1 MKIFLSVIMIR
12 DIGGIAPS
20 TLNLLNEIKNDHE
33 ITLCVLAYKSPNKE
47 IPSGINVIP
56 ESEWIRDC
64 CAPREFLYNQ
74 NSFQKIIRT
83 YRRTI
88 KRLFGLDYILS
99 KATREMQK
107 RVTDEYDVAI
117 AFANDIFSNGK
128 HVFGADNTI
137 VEKAIKAKKKIAW
150 IHNDLSKTG
159 YNPNICERVYRN
171 FDSVVCVSKDNQR
184 ILNNMYVS
192 GASKTTTVY
201 NMFNIDLIKSMALS
215 EDNPFYDSSKI
226 HFITVA
232 RIDDQKRIDRI
243 VKVCRKLK
251 MEGYANFDWTVIGD
265 GVNKKNIERDIKKYN
280 IENIYMLGTK
290 KNPYPYMLHADAS
303 VLSSAY
309 EGYSMTVIESQILC
323 TPTIVTNYESAYEA
337 VVSGKNGYI
346 CDNSTEGLYN
356 MIKIIVNDPKLL
368 EPCKKYLK
376 CHPFSNSVAL
386 QQFNSIIS
394 F

>member
-1 MKIFLSVIMIR
+1 MLR

-47 IPSGINVIP
+47 IPSGIKVIP

-64 CAPREFLYNQ
+64 CAPRDCLNNQ
-74 NSFQKIIRT
+74 NIFQKILRT

-88 KRLFGLDYILS
+88 KRLFGLDYIL
-99 KATREMQK
+99 KIATIEMQK
-107 RVTDEYDVAI
+107 RITEEYDVAI

-137 VEKAIKAKKKIAW
+137 VDRAVKAKKKIAW

-159 YNPNICERVYRN
+159 YNSEICELVYHN
-171 FDSVVCVSKDNQR
+171 FDSVICVSKDNQR
-184 ILNNMYVS
+184 ILNNMYVT
-192 GASKTTTVY
+192 GANKTSTVY
-201 NMFNIDLIKSMALS
+201 NMFNIDRIKSMALC
-215 EDNPFYDSSKI
+215 EANPYSDSKKI
-226 HFITVA
+226 HFVTVA

-243 VKVCRKLK
+243 VEVCRKMK
-251 MEGYANFDWTVIGD
+251 TEGHVNFDWTVVGD
-265 GVNKKNIERDIKKYN
+265 GVNKKIIERAIRQYN
-280 IENIYMLGTK
+280 IENLYLLGIK
-290 KNPYPYMLHADAS
+290 NNPYPYMLHADAS

-337 VVSGKNGYI
+337 VVPGKNGYI
-346 CDNSTEGLYN
+346 CENSTEGLYN
-356 MIKIIVNDPKLL
+356 MIKKIVNNKQLL
-368 EPCKKYLK
+368 EPCKDYLQ
-376 CHPFSNSVAL
+376 HNPVT
-386 QQFNSIIS
+386 NSIALKQLNSILS
-394 F
+394 L